1 MKNEFRIST
10 LAGILILSFFL
21 GLGLSTLVHLNRTL
35 PSPSLLE
42 EYNPPSVT
50 RLFDDRGKLI
60 YEFYEE
66 KRIPVKL
73 EDIPH
78 NAIEATIAVED
89 RSFYRHS
96 GISLYAIFRA
106 FLKNIIARRSK
117 EGGSTITQQLARNLF
132 LTKEKSF
139 IRKLKE
145 AILSL
150 KIERYYSKDEILELY
165 FNQIYYGNGC
175 YGIESAA
182 RRYFNKGISS
192 LSFPECALL
201 VGLPRAPSLYDPFTH
216 PGAALWRRAIVLE
229 AMAEVGAV
237 SRSRAERAK
246 NAPLGLAENVQYSN
260 IGPYF
265 VEEVRKWVSERFGSD
280 IFYQGGFSI
289 YTSLDR
295 EWQKIADGVVKKWLE
310 NLEGTLNSDSTSPL
324 QGALLA
330 MDPRTGYIKAM
341 VGGRDFRKS
350 QFNRSTQAKRQ
361 PGSAFKPFLYSTAI
375 DNGYTPAALLLDGP
389 IVVEVGDT
397 VYSPSNYDE
406 TFKGPILM
414 RDAIALSRNLASV
427 RLIMRVG
434 PEKVVNYARRMG
446 IETNLIP
453 VISLALGSNS
463 VSLLEMVT
471 GYSTLANHGI
481 RIKPMM
487 ITRIEDRDGRTVY
500 EAKPFSERIISREV
514 TYIVTS
520 MMESVFQYGTA
531 RGARRMGFHRPAAG
545 KTGTTNHFTDAWFVG
560 FTPRL
565 CCGVWVGYDS
575 LKTIREGA
583 SGAVFAL
590 PIWVDF
596 MKNALEDSSVRNF
609 ELPPGIIRRKICE
622 ESGLLATPFCP
633 KVRDEVFITGTEPTD
648 SCSIH
653 SAITRK
659 RVKSIEFGRLDA
671 NKEKKEF

>member
-1 MKNEFRIST
+1 
-10 LAGILILSFFL
+10 
-21 GLGLSTLVHLNRTL
+21 VHLNRTL

>member
-42 EYNPPSVT
+42 EYSPPSVT